1 MSQITPKMFQES
13 NQVKG
18 LGRLWF
24 GHTCAYLPP
33 HKVDTRKKCLSE
45 SMMNLLT
52 KVKKAEIIRR
62 ESKKIRKEVQFSKI
76 YPCLL
81 GTYIINE
88 T

>member
-1 MSQITPKMFQES
+1 
-13 NQVKG
+13 
-18 LGRLWF
+18 
-24 GHTCAYLPP
+24 
-33 HKVDTRKKCLSE
+33 
-45 SMMNLLT
+45 MMNLLT